1 MDYDGLKCIENYY
14 THIQLQRCE
23 SEEKHWLSSFDSQ
36 NVMKELGIRLD
47 KIAHTNIA
55 LGDEVGDRG
64 FYKSIRDNAVANSS
78 TKECT
83 DPGDRNTPMN
93 TTDSDSENREIM
105 H

>member
-1 MDYDGLKCIENYY
+1 MDYAGLKYIENYH
-14 THIQLQRCE
+14 THIWLQRCE

-47 KIAHTNIA
+47 NIAHAIIA
-55 LGDEVGDRG
+55 LGVEVGDRG
-64 FYKSIRDNAVANSS
+64 FYKSTRENEVANSS

-93 TTDSDSENREIM
+93 TTDSDSENLEIM

>member
-1 MDYDGLKCIENYY
+1 
-14 THIQLQRCE
+14 
-23 SEEKHWLSSFDSQ
+23 
-36 NVMKELGIRLD
+36 MKELGIRLD
-47 KIAHTNIA
+47 KIAHAIIA

-64 FYKSIRDNAVANSS
+64 FIRENEVANSS

-93 TTDSDSENREIM
+93 TTDSDSENLEIM

>member
-1 MDYDGLKCIENYY
+1 
-14 THIQLQRCE
+14 
-23 SEEKHWLSSFDSQ
+23 
-36 NVMKELGIRLD
+36 MKELGIRLD
-47 KIAHTNIA
+47 KIAHAIIA

-64 FYKSIRDNAVANSS
+64 CIRENEVANSS

-93 TTDSDSENREIM
+93 TTDSDSENLEIM